1 MLIAKQIGIQLYK
14 WQVTP
19 LSTGNV
25 LMKVNFNFKNLAIC
39 SVISIA
45 LWLTLFPI
53 ENHPVTFSY
62 SAAVVLVTL
71 ACWSTAII
79 PPFLTGLIFFALVA
93 IFKLVAPSI
102 LFSGFASTA
111 VWLIISGF
119 IIGSAISSSGLDK
132 RIASFIAPH
141 LTLSYTRLIFGLVG
155 SAVLLG
161 FIMPSSVGRAIVML
175 PVGMALAQQVGFQSG
190 SNGRRGIAV
199 ALAIACNMPSF
210 AVLPANIPNMI
221 LAGAS
226 ENLFAIHFGYME
238 YLTLHFPVLGLL
250 KSLLVIALV
259 LLIFPDKIPQQKNT
273 AAHQE
278 NKDADFNPTQQK
290 KVAWLL
296 GITLLFWVT
305 DSLHGVS
312 AAWVGL
318 SAAIILLL
326 PKWGVV
332 EPTSFNRCI
341 DFGTVVF
348 VAAALGLGALVNA
361 SGVGEFM
368 GQTFSHL
375 LPASTDNSFLS
386 FISLSLISTFTGLI
400 TTIPGVPTVLTPMA
414 ADFAQQ
420 TGFSLPAVLMTQ
432 VIGFSTVIFPYQVAP
447 LILAMQLSKESLTNL
462 LKVTLPLALIT
473 LTVLMPLDYLWWRL
487 LGWVS

>member
-1 MLIAKQIGIQLYK
+1 
-14 WQVTP
+14 
-19 LSTGNV
+19 
-25 LMKVNFNFKNLAIC
+25 MKVVLNFKSFALLCA
-39 SVISIA
+39 ISIA
-45 LWLTLFPI
+45 LFLTLSPI
-53 ENHPVTFSY
+53 ENYPVSFSY
-62 SAAVVLVTL
+62 SAAVILITL

-93 IFKLVAPSI
+93 IFKLAAPSI
-102 LFSGFASTA
+102 LFSGFTSTA

-132 RIASFIAPH
+132 RIASIIAPH
-141 LTLSYTRLIFGLVG
+141 LTLSYSRLIYGLVA

-161 FIMPSSVGRAIVML
+161 FIMPSSVGRVIVML
-175 PVGMALAQQVGFQSG
+175 PVGMALAEQVGFQRG
-190 SNGRRGIAV
+190 SNGRQGIAV

-226 ENLFAIHFGYME
+226 ENLFAVHFGYME
-238 YLTLHFPVLGLL
+238 YFALHFPILGLL

-259 LLIFPDKIPQQKNT
+259 LLLFPDKITPEK
-273 AAHQE
+273 AIEVSQE
-278 NKDADFNPTQQK
+278 DEGSAFDPTQQK

-305 DSLHGVS
+305 DSVHGVN

-318 SAAIILLL
+318 TVAIILLL
-326 PKWGVV
+326 PKCGVV
-332 EPTSFNRCI
+332 EPKSFNRCI
-341 DFGTVVF
+341 DFATVIF

-368 GQTFSHL
+368 GQTFNHL
-375 LPASTDNSFLS
+375 LPTSADNHFLS
-386 FISLSLISTFTGLI
+386 FISLTLISTFTGLV
-400 TTIPGVPTVLTPMA
+400 TTIPRVPTVLTPMA

-432 VIGFSTVIFPYQVAP
+432 VVGFSTVIFPYQVAP
-447 LILAMQLSKESLTNL
+447 LILAMQLSKEPLTRL
-462 LKVTLPLALIT
+462 LKVTLPLAIVT
-473 LTVLMPLDYLWWRL
+473 IVILMPIDYLWWVL
-487 LGWVS
+487 LGWIY